1 MIPILGMYL
10 MAYPGIFPAQ
20 AMGHAVSK
28 NSYIAYTDLD
38 TNQLEIPVNERKGWR
53 TGIDKDSIDYDK
65 HAQIISFTVTSVNQT
80 TGYEIISK
88 MKIYVNENKIFR
100 VESIGYS
107 PNNKAP
113 DHFKGG
119 SSINLEPIEPDSWAE
134 AYQKAVYKYLGIVNA
149 PVNKDAK
156 WKYVTKT
163 MFPQDTNWYYI
174 DMNNIRCD
182 KAHGLVYA
190 YGKVHSE
197 RYGDSTSTYI
207 FDIKNASIQPFIR
220 EAGTYR
226 IETNP
231 SNPDKAYLQA
241 ATDYYNQQTR
251 RMSHPAGVE
260 SRR

>member
-1 MIPILGMYL
+1 MNKKYAMIPILGLYL
-10 MAYPGIFPAQ
+10 IAYPGIFPAQ
-20 AMGHAVSK
+20 AMDYAASK
-28 NSYIAYTDLD
+28 NNYIAYTDLD
-38 TNQLEIPVNERKGWR
+38 TDQPEIPINEENGWR
-53 TGIDKDSIDYDK
+53 TGIDKDSIEYDK

-80 TGYEIISK
+80 TGYKTISK

-107 PNNKAP
+107 PHDGKP
-113 DHFKGG
+113 VRFKGG

-134 AYQKAVYKYLGIVNA
+134 AYQKAVYKYLGIINA

-163 MFPQDTNWYYI
+163 IFPHDTNWYYI

-182 KAHGLVYA
+182 RTRGLVYA
-190 YGKVHSE
+190 YGKIHSE

-207 FDIKNASIQPFIR
+207 FDIKNATIQPFIR

-226 IETNP
+226 TETNP
-231 SNPDKAYLQA
+231 PDFDKAYLQA
-241 ATDYYNQQTR
+241 ATDYYNQQTN
-251 RMSHPAGVE
+251 S
-260 SRR
+260 

>member
-1 MIPILGMYL
+1 MGMYL
-10 MAYPGIFPAQ
+10 IAYSGIFPTQ
-20 AMGHAVSK
+20 AMDHAVSK
-28 NSYIAYTDLD
+28 NSYIAYTGLNTD
-38 TNQLEIPVNERKGWR
+38 QPEIPVNEENGWR

-80 TGYEIISK
+80 TGYKTILK
-88 MKIYVNENKIFR
+88 TKIYVNENKIFR

-107 PNNKAP
+107 PDNRPPAR
-113 DHFKGG
+113 FKGG

-149 PVNKDAK
+149 PVNKAAK

-163 MFPQDTNWYYI
+163 MSPHDTNWYYI

-207 FDIKNASIQPFIR
+207 FDIKNASIQSFIR
-220 EAGTYR
+220 EAGTYHT
-226 IETNP
+226 ETNP
-231 SNPDKAYLQA
+231 SDSGKAYLKA
-241 ATDYYNQQTR
+241 ATDYYNQQTH
-251 RMSHPAGVE
+251 S
-260 SRR
+260 